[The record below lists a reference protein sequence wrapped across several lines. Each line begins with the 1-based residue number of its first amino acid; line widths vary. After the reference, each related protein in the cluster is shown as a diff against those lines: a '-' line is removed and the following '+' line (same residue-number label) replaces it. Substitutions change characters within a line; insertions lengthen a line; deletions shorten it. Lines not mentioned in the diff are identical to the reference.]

1 MIAQQPKRIRNNSLR
16 EAMETTVQVSAQL
29 VSKYYVLSN
38 LAQIRANVWL
48 PQSRLGET
56 RLDL

>member
-1 MIAQQPKRIRNNSLR
+1 
-16 EAMETTVQVSAQL
+16 METTVKVSAHL
-29 VSKYYVLSN
+29 VSKHYVSSN